1 MGHPVDRDD
10 IPTGVFSR
18 DPRSRPRAGGP
29 PRARPERGEVLSAL
43 GELEIAH
50 EELRVAEEQLAE
62 HRAQLEELLARYES
76 GQQWR
81 EHLFAVL
88 PVGVLVTDDVG
99 TVVDAN
105 GAAAALLRIPPA
117 LLRRKPLQVYVDPAQ
132 RRLVRDLVVRLRHGE
147 QEERALVTLRARC
160 GHARSVELIVLRDPA
175 TDPGVIRW
183 LIMPRD
189 GAAAPLGHACA
200 EDDDLRAATAV
211 AELCTL
217 PVDALDQQRL
227 LSQIAF
233 VVRSAVP
240 SASTASVIV
249 GDPLSPDRLASDS
262 IEAQTLDG
270 LQMRVGEGPC
280 VDAFRGGG
288 AVVVSDVTADDR
300 WPHLAEA
307 STKQPLRSVMALPI
321 RLADERAG
329 VVTVYGHEV
338 GGFVERTL
346 RVGEIVTSAVAAVLH
361 GAHDRSSLQALI
373 HHLERALSSRAVIEQ
388 AKGIVM
394 AHHGG
399 TADEAFARLVTFSSR
414 HNVKLRDLATLIVE
428 GGGGTA
434 LRGL

>member
-10 IPTGVFSR
+10 IRAGVLSR
-18 DPRSRPRAGGP
+18 DPGCRPRAGGP

-62 HRAQLEELLARYES
+62 HRAQSEELLARYES
-76 GQQWR
+76 GQRWR
-81 EHLFAVL
+81 EHLFALL

-105 GAAAALLRIPPA
+105 GAAAALLGIRPA
-117 LLRRKPLQVYVDPAQ
+117 LLMRKPLPVYVDPAQ

-147 QEERALVTLRARC
+147 QEERALVTLRGRC
-160 GHARSVELIVLRDPA
+160 SQPRSVELIALRDPA
-175 TDPGVIRW
+175 TDPRAIRW

-189 GAAAPLGHACA
+189 GAAAHGRACA
-200 EDDDLRAATAV
+200 DDDDLRAATAI

-217 PVDALDQQRL
+217 PVDAMDQQRL

-233 VVRSAVP
+233 VVRSAVR
-240 SASTASVIV
+240 SATTVSVIV
-249 GDPLSPDRLASDS
+249 GDPLSPERLASDS

-270 LQMRVGEGPC
+270 LQMRAGEGPC

-300 WPHLAEA
+300 WPRLAAA
-307 STKQPLRSVMALPI
+307 SRAQPLRSVMALPI

-338 GGFVERTL
+338 GVFVERTL
-346 RVGEIVTSAVAAVLH
+346 RVGEIVASAVASVLH
-361 GAHDRSSLQALI
+361 GAYDRSSLEALV

-399 TADEAFARLVTFSSR
+399 TADEAFARLVTYSSR

-428 GGGGTA
+428 SGGGTA